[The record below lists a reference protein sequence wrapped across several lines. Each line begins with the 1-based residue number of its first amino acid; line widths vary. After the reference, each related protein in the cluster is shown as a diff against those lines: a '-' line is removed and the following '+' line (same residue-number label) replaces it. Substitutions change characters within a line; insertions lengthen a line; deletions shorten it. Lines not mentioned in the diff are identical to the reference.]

1 MSNIEKY
8 KKRLFSIRGIF
19 SIILC
24 MVAYYFVSK
33 VEKGPNY
40 IRDLII
46 TVLPFII
53 IAGIVDYIAYKKAEG
68 IEENNEEEIND
79 DNKESW
85 KILNK

>member
-19 SIILC
+19 NIILC

-53 IAGIVDYIAYKKAEG
+53 IAGIVDYIAYKKAKG

-79 DNKESW
+79 DNKES
-85 KILNK
+85 

>member
-8 KKRLFSIRGIF
+8 KKRLFSIRSIF
-19 SIILC
+19 TIILS
-24 MVAYYFVSK
+24 MIAYCFISK

-46 TVLPFII
+46 TVLPFLI
-53 IAGIVDYIAYKKAEG
+53 IAGIVDYISSKKAEN

-79 DNKESW
+79 DNKR
-85 KILNK
+85 KLKNLK

>member
-19 SIILC
+19 NIILC
-24 MVAYYFVSK
+24 MVAYYFVSN

-46 TVLPFII
+46 TALPFII
-53 IAGIVDYIAYKKAEG
+53 IAGIVDYISSKKAEG
-68 IEENNEEEIND
+68 IEENNEEEIKD
-79 DNKESW
+79 DNKNS
-85 KILNK
+85 